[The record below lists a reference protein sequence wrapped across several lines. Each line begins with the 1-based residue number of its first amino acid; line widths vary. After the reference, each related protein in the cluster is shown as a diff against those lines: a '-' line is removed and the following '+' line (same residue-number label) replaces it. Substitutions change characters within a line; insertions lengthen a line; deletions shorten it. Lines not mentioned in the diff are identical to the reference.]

1 MANANPNPTPNP
13 TPSLTPNVNPN
24 ATSNA
29 TSNAPATA
37 GQRVAY
43 PDVPALATPRGH
55 YSHVATGL
63 GLVFVSGQLPL
74 SAQGEPRADLPLAEQ
89 AALALRNAEA
99 ALAAGGCGWQDVL
112 KVTVYLAGVEH
123 WPAFDATY
131 REVLGDARPA
141 RAVVPVPALHY
152 GVLVEVEAVALHPA
166 AVQAGPSPSPV
177 LR

>member
-1 MANANPNPTPNP
+1 MANANGNPNPTPN
-13 TPSLTPNVNPN
+13 VN
-24 ATSNA
+24 ANA
-29 TSNAPATA
+29 TSNAPAIA
-37 GQRVAY
+37 GQRVVY

-74 SAQGEPRADLPLAEQ
+74 DAQGEPRADLPLAQQ
-89 AALALRNAEA
+89 AALALRSAEA
-99 ALAAGGCGWQDVL
+99 ALAAGGCGWKDVL
-112 KVTVYLAGVEH
+112 KVTVYLAGVEY
-123 WPAFDATY
+123 WPAFDAVY

-152 GVLVEVEAVALHPA
+152 GVLAEVEAVAVHPA
-166 AVQAGPSPSPV
+166 AAQERLSPPLV

>member
-1 MANANPNPTPNP
+1 MVDTNPNGA
-13 TPSLTPNVNPN
+13 PN
-24 ATSNA
+24 AAAIASE
-29 TSNAPATA
+29 
-37 GQRVAY
+37 RVTY

-74 SAQGEPRADLPLAEQ
+74 NAQGEPRADLPLAEQ
-89 AALALRNAEA
+89 AALALRNAGA
-99 ALAAGGCGWQDVL
+99 ALAAGGCGWKDVL

-123 WPAFDATY
+123 WPAFDAVY

-152 GVLVEVEAVALHPA
+152 GVLAEVEAVAVHPA
-166 AVQAGPSPSPV
+166 AVQQRLSPPLV

>member
-1 MANANPNPTPNP
+1 MANMNR
-13 TPSLTPNVNPN
+13 N
-24 ATSNA
+24 AT
-29 TSNAPATA
+29 ATA
-37 GQRVAY
+37 GQGVAC

-74 SAQGEPRADLPLAEQ
+74 NAQGEPRADLPLADQ

-99 ALAAGGCGWQDVL
+99 ALAAGGCGWKDVL

-123 WPAFDATY
+123 WPGFDAVY
-131 REVLGDARPA
+131 RQVLGNARPA

-152 GVLVEVEAVALHPA
+152 GVLVEVEVVAAHPA
-166 AVQAGPSPSPV
+166 AVAAGPRSPV